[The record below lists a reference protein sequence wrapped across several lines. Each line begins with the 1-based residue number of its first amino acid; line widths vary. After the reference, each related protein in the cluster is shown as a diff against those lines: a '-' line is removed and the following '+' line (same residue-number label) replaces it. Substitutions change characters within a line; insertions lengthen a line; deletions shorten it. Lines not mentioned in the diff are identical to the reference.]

1 MDSIMTER
9 WAMTLNDIVENI
21 ISWDG
26 DLNTWQ
32 PPAGYTM
39 VAAADDTVIGSSWNG
54 AEFIP
59 PP

>member
-1 MDSIMTER
+1 MTER

-32 PPAGYTM
+32 PPNGYVM
-39 VAAADDTVIGSSWNG
+39 VAATDDAVIGSSWNG
-54 AEFIP
+54 AEFISP
-59 PP
+59 LQPE

>member
-1 MDSIMTER
+1 MTER
-9 WAMTLNDIVENI
+9 WAMLLNNIVENI

-32 PPAGYTM
+32 PPDGYVM
-39 VAAADDTVIGSSWNG
+39 IAAAYDTVLGSSWNG

-59 PP
+59 PTE

>member
-1 MDSIMTER
+1 MTER
-9 WAMTLNDIVENI
+9 WAMILNDIVENI

-26 DLNTWQ
+26 DLNTWR

-59 PP
+59 PTE